1 MNGEVNNNKQKL
13 TAKTIVLIG
22 IIVFTVLYFAE
33 VINTLKYLYGVIFPL
48 LLGAT
53 IAYVLNILVSGY
65 EKVFFPN
72 SYNVIIIGIRRGACI
87 ILSVFTIIL
96 LLFFFLRIVIPQFSQ
111 SIGLLAAGFPVL
123 YDNVYDWASQHAD
136 EIPVLQQKLEGLNMD
151 GAAALKKVVNVLGDW
166 AWGTVSFMGS
176 VFGVAIN
183 VILAFIFAIYILFG
197 KEDLNDKFGKLL
209 KAYMRT
215 ERRERLCEGLRT
227 ADETFSNYI
236 IGQCKE
242 AIILGLLCT
251 IGMLLFRFPYA
262 TIIGP
267 VIGLTALVPMVGA
280 YIGAAIGFLLIVIV
294 DPIKALFFILF
305 ITILQQVE
313 GNIIYPKV
321 VGDSIGLPGIWVFA
335 AITVGAGLLGIAGV
349 LLGVP
354 VAATVYKLL
363 DKSINERLC

>member
-13 TAKTIVLIG
+13 TAKTVVLIG
-22 IIVFTVLYFAE
+22 IIVLAVLYFAE
-33 VINTLKYLYGVIFPL
+33 VINIFKYLYGVIFPL
-48 LLGAT
+48 LLGAA

-65 EKVFFPN
+65 EKVILPN
-72 SYNVIIIGIRRGACI
+72 SFNQVIISIRRGVCI
-87 ILSVFTIIL
+87 VLSILTIIL
-96 LLFFFLRIVIPQFSQ
+96 VLLFFLRIVIPQFSQ

-123 YDNVYDWASQHAD
+123 YNNVYVCASQYAD
-136 EIPVLQQKLEGLNMD
+136 EFPVLQQKLEGLNMD
-151 GAAALKKVVNVLGDW
+151 GATALKKVMNVLGDW

-176 VFGVAIN
+176 VFGIVIN

-197 KEDLNDKFGKLL
+197 KDDLNDKFGRLL
-209 KAYMRT
+209 KAYMRAK
-215 ERRERLCEGLRT
+215 RRERLYEGLRT
-227 ADETFSNYI
+227 ADEAFSSYI

-294 DPIKALFFILF
+294 DPVKALFFILF
-305 ITILQQVE
+305 IVILQQVE

-363 DKSINERLC
+363 DKSIKERLG